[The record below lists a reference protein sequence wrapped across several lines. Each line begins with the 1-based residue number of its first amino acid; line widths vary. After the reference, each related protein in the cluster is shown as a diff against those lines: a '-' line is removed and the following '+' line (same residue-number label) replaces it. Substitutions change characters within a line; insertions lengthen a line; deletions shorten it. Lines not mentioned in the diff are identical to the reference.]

1 MHLQQIFH
9 FRSTLLH
16 RATEGEGWGGGTR
29 RLPKPLISIYVWD
42 GAEKGDKKKWRVHP
56 NETNPSKLIKSGASK
71 QLKHLDR
78 QQMSAGSEA
87 VGPTGDCKQL
97 NSPKNCFF
105 FSCFCKIPA
114 SPPQPVDS
122 WLFPSFFGRG
132 GGAGRR
138 YPFACERLRYH
149 FKATHPAPS

>member
-1 MHLQQIFH
+1 M
-9 FRSTLLH
+9 
-16 RATEGEGWGGGTR
+16 GGGTR

-78 QQMSAGSEA
+78 QQMSAGSDA

-105 FSCFCKIPA
+105 FFLLLQNTSESTPTCGLVAFP
-114 SPPQPVDS
+114 
-122 WLFPSFFGRG
+122 LFFWQG
-132 GGAGRR
+132 GGGSRAAL
-138 YPFACERLRYH
+138 PICM
-149 FKATHPAPS
+149 